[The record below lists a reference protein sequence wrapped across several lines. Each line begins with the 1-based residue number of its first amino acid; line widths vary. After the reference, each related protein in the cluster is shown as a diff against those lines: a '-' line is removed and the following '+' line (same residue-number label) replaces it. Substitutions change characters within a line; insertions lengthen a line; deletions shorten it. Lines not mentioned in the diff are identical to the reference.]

1 MKRMELKIALT
12 FATVFVVTLIIN
24 GIYSAT
30 TLKGDFL
37 SAKVL
42 ATSLYHALPYLV
54 LIWIFIGHH
63 KWLRLLVCSIA
74 LLLMNFLSYDS
85 GYYPFRYS
93 EFGWIDIA
101 ITVVYIVIS
110 IIASRQAKKLLKEE

>member
-12 FATVFVVTLIIN
+12 FAIVFAVTLIIN
-24 GIYSAT
+24 GIYSVT

-37 SAKVL
+37 SYKVL

-63 KWLRLLVCSIA
+63 KLLRLLVYFMA
-74 LLLMNFLSYDS
+74 VLLMNFLSYDS

-101 ITVVYIVIS
+101 IPVVYIFIY
-110 IIASRQAKKLLKEE
+110 IIAFRQAEKLLKEE